1 MTPPTAMSIRELGEL
16 IAATFRL
23 GTKPIAVHGSDTPP
37 EGAVFLPSVH
47 RCLATAMI
55 RMSKGE
61 APSVVYLGEDAKAG
75 CCPGGLAHAGY
86 IRRPEAIS
94 YFVST
99 GNPAIPDAPAEYLK
113 ASPELVDACFAAE
126 GVITPPGKYLVVRT
140 TESVPAPFTGV
151 RAISFFGKAEQIRN
165 LVAQVHF
172 DRAEL
177 FYPVLVPWGPACAT
191 LVTYPA
197 AMAAN
202 APPDSAFLGPQDPT
216 LNYALPPDILAT
228 GLPVSVARRVGET
241 IGRSFITKRRE
252 VAFPGHEGKR

>member
-75 CCPGGLAHAGY
+75 CCPGGLSHAGY
-86 IRRPEAIS
+86 IRRPPAIS
-94 YFVST
+94 YFVSS

-113 ASPELVDACFAAE
+113 ATPELVDACFAAE
-126 GVITPPGKYLVVRT
+126 GAITPPGRYLVVRT
-140 TESVPAPFTGV
+140 TESVPDPFTGV
-151 RAISFFGKAEQIRN
+151 RAISFFGRAEQVRN

-172 DRAEL
+172 DRSEP

-197 AMAAN
+197 GMAAN

-216 LNYALPPDILAT
+216 LNYALPPDIFGI
-228 GLPVSVARRVGET
+228 GLPVRVARRVGEN
-241 IGRSFITKRRE
+241 IGRSFITKRTE
-252 VAFPGHEGKR
+252 VAFPGHEEKR